1 MKKQE
6 SPGFSRGEHVNDW
19 TKYSV
24 VRDKVGDLWV
34 NVADDLWSG
43 YGDFPGDELEIRF
56 GPLTPVLDAD
66 GLPVVR
72 TVGDLTALDALPV
85 GSVVMEGSSGAPL
98 PGPFGIPVM
107 PGVFHRFPDGWHV
120 VSGHGVGTPE
130 FDLGPLTVLHTPC
143 EVLDD

>member
-1 MKKQE
+1 M
-6 SPGFSRGEHVNDW
+6 SADW
-19 TKYSV
+19 RSCSV
-24 VRDKVGDLWV
+24 VRDGKGRLRTDDGPIRGLVGDGLV
-34 NVADDLWSG
+34 SAESAAAYEHML
-43 YGDFPGDELEIRF
+43 

-85 GSVVMEGSSGAPL
+85 GSVVIEGSSGAPQS
-98 PGPFGIPVM
+98 GPFGIPVM

-143 EVLDD
+143 EVLP

>member
-1 MKKQE
+1 MRVM
-6 SPGFSRGEHVNDW
+6 SADW
-19 TKYSV
+19 TTCRV
-24 VRDKVGDLWV
+24 VRDRDGDLWGAP
-34 NVADDLWSG
+34 NSAALSGRWNRIGSAPLKLRAAWS
-43 YGDFPGDELEIRF
+43 DELETAY

-85 GSVVMEGSSGAPL
+85 GSVVMEGSSGAPV
-98 PGPFGIPVM
+98 PGLLGIPVM

-130 FDLGPLTVLHTPC
+130 FDLGPVTVLHAPC
-143 EVLDD
+143 EVLP